1 MVRTID
7 RLITTLAF
15 LTIFGF
21 VFTSAV
27 WAETP
32 SEKGRRLMEEI
43 DSLPVMEKM
52 TMETVLDIYDS
63 QGKKIFS
70 KKSRAA
76 TYNLNYR
83 DKEKRLMRN
92 IGYFFAPAD
101 DKGNA
106 SLMIEVPD
114 SDDDQWVYLKGLRK
128 PKRIVGSDKSSSFM
142 GSDFSNGDVAARD
155 IDDSEYVWLASEKV
169 PFKGKSISTEKI
181 ESKFKSRQKSEDYG
195 YSKTIVWMHPKS
207 GLPFKIEYY
216 NTNGQLAKKSKL
228 LGFTVKKNRDGKKV
242 YFPTG
247 LAMKNV
253 LKGTRTVMK
262 MKNIKVEAA
271 AKKIKPGIFKI
282 EYMTRRWW

>member
-1 MVRTID
+1 MHRKLYLMFKTMV
-7 RLITTLAF
+7 F
-15 LTIFGF
+15 LTMCSF
-21 VFTSAV
+21 VVTSPA

-32 SEKGRRLMEEI
+32 AEKGRRLMETI

-52 TMETVLDIYDS
+52 TMETVLDIYDG

-76 TYNLNYR
+76 TFNLNFR

-92 IGYFFAPAD
+92 IGYFYAPAD

-106 SLMIEVPD
+106 SLMIEIAD

-142 GSDFSNGDVAARD
+142 GSDFSNGDVGARD
-155 IDDSEYVWLASEKV
+155 IDDSDYVWLAAEKV
-169 PFKGKSISTEKI
+169 PFKGKSITTEKI
-181 ESKFKSRQKSEDYG
+181 ESTFKNRQKAEDYG

-207 GLPFKIEYY
+207 GLPFQMEYY
-216 NTNGQLAKKSKL
+216 DMNGQLAKKSRL

-247 LAMKNV
+247 LEMQNV
-253 LKGTRTVMK
+253 LKGTKTVMK
-262 MKNIKVEAA
+262 MKNIKAESD
-271 AKKIKPGIFKI
+271 AKKVNPGIFKI